1 MCQFFSAVLT
11 KNGDLLYNLVLNS
24 HEEIIELF
32 KIKDTQAAFF
42 GQNFVRL
49 EFVPDLT
56 KNLSKPEAWTLK
68 LDERE
73 TPEWYDPDKA
83 QEKCWDVISGI
94 VVSDER
100 ETLTTGHYILTEN
113 AVVKKVINSHILFMN
128 GRSKVEILLDH
139 GRVGEMWYSSKIG
152 EMYDSSKVGEMWYS
166 SKVGVMYDSS
176 KVERMYDS
184 SEVERMYDSSKVE
197 RMNGFSEVGGMNGFS
212 EVGGMWGS
220 SEVGVMYNSSKIE
233 KMYSSSKIGEMNGSS
248 EVESDKRVK

>member
-128 GRSKVEILLDH
+128 GRSKVEK
-139 GRVGEMWYSSKIG
+139 MYS
-152 EMYDSSKVGEMWYS
+152 SSKVGE
-166 SKVGVMYDSS
+166 
-176 KVERMYDS
+176 
-184 SEVERMYDSSKVE
+184 MYDSSKVE
-197 RMNGFSEVGGMNGFS
+197 RMNGFSEVGGM
-212 EVGGMWGS
+212 WGS
-220 SEVGVMYNSSKIE
+220 SEVGVMNDSSKVGE
-233 KMYSSSKIGEMNGSS
+233 MYDSSKVERMYDSSKVGEMYDSSEVERMYDSSKVKVMCGSS
-248 EVESDKRVK
+248 EVGVMCVASKVESDKRIK